1 VPRARHHGRHTVGD
15 DKVVPPFADYLD
27 RRDGVGERGDLVA
40 LLNEDASNQGT
51 ENRFI
56 VEY

>member
-1 VPRARHHGRHTVGD
+1 MHNTVSD
-15 DKVVPPFADYLD
+15 DQVVSPFADHRD
-27 RRDGVGERGDLVA
+27 RPGSVGERGDLVA